1 MAREH
6 QSRTILLLIIAISA
20 VLRVILCAQGG
31 QYFFG
36 DENRFDRAVQ
46 LYRAVS
52 HGEGQAVREVLKW
65 PEHSMFTMVGAL
77 ATAAQRLLAL
87 ATPYGDWKDHPEYT
101 GFTVKLAACV
111 LSLFSTLN
119 ILLVYR
125 LARVMRADREEALWA
140 TLLMAASNTAL
151 YFSRHLLPYE
161 CAVSASLAALVIGL
175 GAPSACRALLC
186 GLLSGAAF
194 HLYNGY
200 WYIPPVAGLVF
211 ACFWWGQPKRY
222 RLAAFLG
229 LGVAF
234 GLGTPILI
242 GTLAGGSFYLRTMV
256 AFSGTATAGLFA
268 EGWSLPWEY
277 FWYSEGAFG
286 VAVVACIAFA
296 LLHALA
302 SRRPLDSRV
311 LIWLMALGAIYACLV
326 LFSVFLGKFVVY
338 ARTVIP
344 MVPLF
349 CLAGG
354 WALRHVIAARARL
367 KGAVA
372 AGLALSTLFQFS
384 PHFTRVFPK
393 DVEIQ
398 VLRAFGNPKRSLSVS
413 GSLYWRL
420 DIPVTRPDLC
430 LVNAQLIY
438 PVKEYIG
445 YPEGY
450 ILLRVE
456 NALTYRP
463 YQYESHTPRERNILR
478 TKDISI
484 CLIRLRDPAG
494 VPDDLPYRFRY
505 QNSSRPLGRSQ
516 TPADE

>member
-1 MAREH
+1 MASER
-6 QSRTILLLIIAISA
+6 QSRSILLLIIAVSA

-36 DENRFDRAVQ
+36 DENRFDHAQQ
-46 LYRAVS
+46 LYQAVS
-52 HGEGQAVREVLKW
+52 RGDGHALREVLKW
-65 PEHSMFTMVGAL
+65 PEHSLFTMVGAL

-87 ATPYGDWKDHPEYT
+87 ATPYGDWGHHPEYALY
-101 GFTVKLAACV
+101 TVKLAACV

-125 LARVMRADREEALWA
+125 LARVMRADRDEALWA
-140 TLLMAASNTAL
+140 TLLMATSNTAF

-161 CAVSASLAALVIGL
+161 CAVSATLAALLIGL

-186 GLLSGAAF
+186 GLLSGTAF

-200 WYIPPVAGLVF
+200 WFVPPVACLVL
-211 ACFWWGQPKRY
+211 AGTWRGQPQGL
-222 RLAAFLG
+222 RLAFFLG
-229 LGVAF
+229 LGAAL
-234 GLGTPILI
+234 GLAVPILI
-242 GTLAGGSFYLRTMV
+242 GTLASGSFYLRTML
-256 AFSGTATAGLFA
+256 AFSGTATAGLFS

-277 FWYSEGAFG
+277 FWYSEGGFG

-296 LLHALA
+296 LIRALIEG
-302 SRRPLDSRV
+302 RPLESRILV
-311 LIWLMALGAIYACLV
+311 WLSALGAIYACLV
-326 LFSVFLGKFVVY
+326 LFSVFLEKFVVY
-338 ARTVIP
+338 ARTVLP

-354 WALRHVIAARARL
+354 WALRNLTADRRHLR
-367 KGAVA
+367 VA
-372 AGLALSTLFQFS
+372 AAAALVLSAFFQFS

-420 DIPVTRPDLC
+420 DMRVTRPDLC

-438 PVKEYIG
+438 PVKDYIG
-445 YPEGY
+445 FPEGWV
-450 ILLRVE
+450 LLRVE

-463 YQYESHTPRERNILR
+463 YQYESHTPREREILR
-478 TKDISI
+478 TRDISI
-484 CLIRLRDPAG
+484 RLIKLTNPAE
-494 VPDDLPYRFRY
+494 VPDDLPYPLRY
-505 QNSSRPLGRSQ
+505 QNSSRPLGK
-516 TPADE
+516 